1 MVLTPTFGPV
11 HLLLSVGDP
20 KGQKCT
26 VGCEG
31 GVHVIPFINAV
42 IYFSMHGLLSLA
54 LRLSCLIVWRFNN
67 FSEWF
72 VFCLRFS
79 FVCWID
85 YLFCSSL
92 PAGNHCPRDTYPDI
106 ESAVDSCNETERS
119 CQMVRHLLTKF
130 EALQAMMEKSNLLS
144 LHQGSSTT
152 HFGIQ
157 LPGGLDDEKHQWPSE
172 QYEIAITLTKTGF
185 I

>member
-1 MVLTPTFGPV
+1 MWWFW
-11 HLLLSVGDP
+11 LLLVQSTNYVQWGT
-20 KGQKCT
+20 KGQKST
-26 VGCEG
+26 VGG
-31 GVHVIPFINAV
+31 GSVILFINAV
-42 IYFSMHGLLSLA
+42 IYCSLHGLLSLA
-54 LRLSCLIVWRFNN
+54 LPLSWLIVWRFDN

-72 VFCLRFS
+72 EFCWIFS

-85 YLFCSSL
+85 YSFSSSL
-92 PAGNHCPRDTYPDI
+92 PAGNHFPRDTYSDI
-106 ESAVDSCNETERS
+106 ESAVDSCNPTEKS
-119 CQMVRHLLTKF
+119 CQMVRLLLTKF
-130 EALQAMMEKSNLLS
+130 QALQAMMEKSNLLS

-172 QYEIAITLTKTGF
+172 QYEKAITLTKTSF